1 MSCFLF
7 FRRDLNMI
15 SHILIQGLKKFQIAF
30 QPEDSNPPSSSL
42 LAVVC

>member
-7 FRRDLNMI
+7 LSRDLNVI

-30 QPEDSNPPSSSL
+30 QPEDSNPSSSL
-42 LAVVC
+42 PAVVC